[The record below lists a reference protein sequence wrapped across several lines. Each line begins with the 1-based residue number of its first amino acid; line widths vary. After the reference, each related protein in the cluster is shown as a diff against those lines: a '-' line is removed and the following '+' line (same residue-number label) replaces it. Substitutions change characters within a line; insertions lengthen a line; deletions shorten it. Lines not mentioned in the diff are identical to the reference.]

1 MGCECVKLPFRS
13 TVYLPLMIRLEEW
26 VKKRD
31 RVLVMGVLN
40 ATPDSFFP
48 PSRVPSLHLAVD
60 LAERMVEE
68 GADLLDIGG
77 ESTRPGAAPVSVD
90 EELERVLPLLEKIR
104 ARCDVALS
112 VDTTKAAVA
121 REALDRGASII
132 NDTSALR
139 ADSTMA
145 GLVAERNA
153 YVILMHMQGTPR
165 TMQAAPVYTDA
176 PSDVLSF
183 LEGRAGVAVA
193 AGISH
198 ERIFLD
204 PGIGF
209 GKRLE
214 HNLAILRDIGHLA
227 AAGFPIV
234 IGVSRKSFLGEIL
247 GLPAPERLEGTL
259 AAESIAVAYGADIVR
274 VHDVKEGRRAVDTA
288 RLLRR

>member
-1 MGCECVKLPFRS
+1 
-13 TVYLPLMIRLEEW
+13 MIRLEEW

-48 PSRVPSLHLAVD
+48 PSRAPSLHLAVD

-193 AGISH
+193 AGISR

>member
-1 MGCECVKLPFRS
+1 
-13 TVYLPLMIRLEEW
+13 MIRLEEW